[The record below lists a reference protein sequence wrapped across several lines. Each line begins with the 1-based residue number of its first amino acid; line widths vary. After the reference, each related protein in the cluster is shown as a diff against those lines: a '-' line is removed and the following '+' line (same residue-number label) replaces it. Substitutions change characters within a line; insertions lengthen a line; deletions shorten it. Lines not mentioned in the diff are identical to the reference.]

1 MTYVFIIYNIAL
13 KYINLMYCLSI
24 NGGFIMKLY
33 FTIAIVLFLVIG
45 AIVMVKADKAS
56 NENNKIGD
64 KAMRTSNFYDLSYI
78 SIDGEPVSMSAYK
91 GKPIVIVNVA
101 SKCGFTGQ
109 YADLEKLYDD
119 YKDKGLVVLGLPSND
134 FGGQEPGNSED
145 IKAFCSL
152 TYGVSF
158 PMSEK
163 VKAKDPKH
171 PIYEYLTDKKT
182 NPEHA
187 AAISWNFNKFIIDRQ
202 GNVVKHFSSM
212 TNPSSDKFRAVIDSV
227 I

>member
-1 MTYVFIIYNIAL
+1 
-13 KYINLMYCLSI
+13 
-24 NGGFIMKLY
+24 MKLY
-33 FTIAIVLFLVIG
+33 LLIASTLLIVALGTVIIKAQKKVTNMNEG
-45 AIVMVKADKAS
+45 AIVKADAS
-56 NENNKIGD
+56 K
-64 KAMRTSNFYDLSYI
+64 FYQLSYT
-78 SIDGEPVSMSAYK
+78 SIDGKEIELSQYK

-119 YKDKGLVVLGLPSND
+119 YKDRGLIILGLPTND
-134 FGGQEPGNSED
+134 FGGQEPGTSAD
-145 IKAFCSL
+145 IKTFCSL

-171 PIYEYLTDKKT
+171 PIYAYLTDKKT
-182 NPEHA
+182 NPDHA
-187 AAISWNFNKFIIDRQ
+187 ASVSWNFNKFIIDRS

-212 TNPSSDKFRAVIDSV
+212 TNPSSDKFRKVIDSV